1 MSKHTFLLS
10 EGYWKASG
18 KFWDEK
24 NNEYP
29 INGETLI
36 KHLDVKWVN
45 KGVMRVFAERSINFT
60 NEYEIEPFPPGKNV
74 TQWIS
79 ENPSLGTLHGTFK
92 VNEED
97 LVSEYKSTKNNYR
110 GSERF
115 QYLNDDQYQVE
126 GELYKGKKKVSSWSV
141 VLQRQ
146 HHAHNNT
153 HH

>member
-18 KFWDEK
+18 KFWDDQ

-29 INGETLI
+29 VNGETLI

-60 NEYEIEPFPPGKNV
+60 NEYEIEPIQPGKQETHWV
-74 TQWIS
+74 SQ
-79 ENPSLGTLHGTFK
+79 NPSLGTLHGTFI
-92 VNEED
+92 VADDE
-97 LVSEYKSTKNNYR
+97 LVSEYRSEKNNYR

-115 QYLNDDQYQVE
+115 QYLNDDEYQVE

-146 HHAHNNT
+146 HHAQAGIRH
-153 HH
+153 